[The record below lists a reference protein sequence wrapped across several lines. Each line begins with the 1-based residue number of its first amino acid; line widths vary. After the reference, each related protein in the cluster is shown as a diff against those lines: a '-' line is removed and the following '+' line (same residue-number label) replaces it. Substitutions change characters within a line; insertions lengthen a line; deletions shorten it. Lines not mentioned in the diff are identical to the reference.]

1 MNGRIGQ
8 IERLHLVLLGGAA
21 CAAYASGWLSAPSV
35 LLGGAV
41 MGLNFRL
48 LRTIVARLLSPQR
61 GQSAALAVALLLLKF
76 ALLIALFGALLWRL
90 PLEPLS
96 VAVGAT
102 MLLLACLL
110 STVTAPAPAAS

>member
-1 MNGRIGQ
+1 MNSRLGQ
-8 IERLHLVLLGGAA
+8 IERLHLALLGGAA
-21 CAAYASGWLSAPSV
+21 CAAYATGWLSAPSV

-48 LRTIVARLLSPQR
+48 LRAVVARLLSPQR

-76 ALLIALFGALLWRL
+76 ALFIALFAVLLWHL

-110 STVTAPAPAAS
+110 STVTAAVPVPS